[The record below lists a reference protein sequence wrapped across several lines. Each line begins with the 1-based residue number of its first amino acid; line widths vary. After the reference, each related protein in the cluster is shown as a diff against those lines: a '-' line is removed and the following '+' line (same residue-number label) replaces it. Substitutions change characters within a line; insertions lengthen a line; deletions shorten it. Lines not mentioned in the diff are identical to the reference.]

1 MNQRIILSLTS
12 AFLLWLAWPPSPYI
26 SVLLL
31 VAFVPLLIAVHQ
43 VQQSAKAKKGWA
55 VFYTAGLTFLVW
67 NTWSIYWVFNS
78 LNAVM
83 PTAIACALALI
94 PFGLAALLMAL
105 CFVLYSK
112 MQTKTKP
119 IISDVFLIGIWVCYE
134 YLHQSWDLKFP
145 WMTLGNG
152 FASFHQMIQWY
163 SYTGVYGGTIWIL
176 VSNILVFKLWRLY
189 QNKAKIANNTKRN
202 IIVVLGLWLTVP
214 ISTSLIMYHN
224 YSEEI
229 NPCNVVIVQPNID
242 PYLKYGGLSAQQQL
256 GKLLTLSKQK
266 AKKNTEFFIWP
277 ETALTGLTHEQDFR
291 NTANYSTVKTFLK
304 PYKNAT
310 LITGAETFL
319 TYTEAKTPS
328 AIFDKNNNMY
338 YDIFNSAVA
347 IENSEKLQFYHK
359 SKLVPGVEKMP
370 FATALS
376 FLKPVFEKFGGTTG
390 GYGYQK
396 QPNNLYSQGGIA
408 ASPVI
413 CYESIWGNWV
423 AQYIQQ
429 GGQFIAIIT
438 NDAWWGNT
446 PGKNQHL
453 AYAKLRAIENRRWVV
468 RSANTGLSAV
478 INQKGDVVQQTQ
490 WWQPAV
496 INQSINLNTKLT
508 FYTQYPDLFAYPFI
522 FIGFLGFIYLFV
534 TFLTTHSILP
544 FTRRKYF

>member
-1 MNQRIILSLTS
+1 MKKNILLSLLS
-12 AFLLWLAWPPSPYI
+12 ACILWLAWPPTPYV
-26 SVLLL
+26 SLLLL
-31 VAFVPLLIAVHQ
+31 VAFVPLLVAVHRVQ
-43 VQQSAKAKKGWA
+43 VSAKAKKGKA
-55 VFYTAGLTFLVW
+55 VFLLALLTCFLW
-67 NTWSIYWVFNS
+67 NTASIYWVFNS

-83 PTAIACALALI
+83 PTAIACILALI

-105 CFVLYSK
+105 CFVLYHK
-112 MQTKTKP
+112 TRAITKP
-119 IISDVFLIGIWVCYE
+119 IMADILLIGFWVCYE

-152 FASFHQMIQWY
+152 FASNHQWVQWY
-163 SYTGVYGGTIWIL
+163 SYTGVYGGTLWVW
-176 VSNILVFKLWRLY
+176 VSNILVFRFYKLLP
-189 QNKAKIANNTKRN
+189 NKTITAKNIKQKL
-202 IIVVLGLWLTVP
+202 IIVWVLWLAIP
-214 ISTSLIMYHN
+214 IGTSLLMYHN

-229 NPCNVVIVQPNID
+229 NPSNVIIVQPNIN
-242 PYLKYGGLSAQQQL
+242 PYLKYGGLTAQQQL
-256 GKLLTLSKQK
+256 DTLITLSQQK

-304 PYKNAT
+304 PFKNAT

-319 TYTEAKTPS
+319 TYTGPQTPS
-328 AIFDKNNNMY
+328 ATYDKNNKVY
-338 YDIFNSAVA
+338 YDTFNAAVA

-370 FATALS
+370 FTTVLY

-390 GYGYQK
+390 GYGYQ
-396 QPNNLYSQGGIA
+396 QSPNNLYSQSGIA

-453 AYAKLRAIENRRWVV
+453 EYAKLRAIENRRWVV
-468 RSANTGLSAV
+468 RSANTGISATV
-478 INQKGDVVQQTQ
+478 NQRGDIVQQSQ
-490 WWQPAV
+490 WWQPAA
-496 INQSINLNTKLT
+496 INQTINLNTTLT
-508 FYTQYPDLFAYPFI
+508 FYTQYPDVLVYPFI
-522 FIGFLGFIYLFV
+522 LMGILGVLYLLYQKF
-534 TFLTTHSILP
+534 
-544 FTRRKYF
+544 KK